1 MDAADAQQ
9 DAIDTA
15 LLSLLKANAREPAAS
30 LARKLGLARS
40 SVQARI
46 ARLERLGIIQGYTLR
61 QDPGSSRTIRAYV
74 LLSTNPKMLARIVSE
89 VKRIAEVESLSAI
102 SGTYDMMA
110 VVAAQSV
117 QEIDRVLDQL
127 GQLAGVERT
136 MSSLVLSDKFRR

>member
-1 MDAADAQQ
+1 MSDTGEQ
-9 DAIDTA
+9 DGTDLA
-15 LLSLLKANAREPAAS
+15 LLQLLRANAREPTAS

-61 QDPGSSRTIRAYV
+61 SDYATARLIRAYV
-74 LLSTNPKMLARIVSE
+74 LLSTNPKMIARIVGD

-102 SGTYDMMA
+102 SGSYDMMA
-110 VVAAQSV
+110 VVAAPTV
-117 QEIDRVLDQL
+117 QDIDRVLDQL
-127 GQLAGVERT
+127 GLVTGVERT